1 MGKVDIGNRDPTSQ
15 TLLACSRLPGVQV
28 VDRGVPMVRSES
40 NHTRGKW
47 RGKRVETGAISSLPP
62 VLFCFVL
69 FLFLFFLVNLSCEQA
84 LLFRQAKRASRERP
98 GPSRLA
104 SLAQIGELARRLSS
118 ILRPLSK
125 TCDAWNRLTH
135 SNQTVYSSNGLDD
148 VWVSC
153 NAG

>member
-1 MGKVDIGNRDPTSQ
+1 MGKLDIGNRDPTSQ

-28 VDRGVPMVRSES
+28 VDRGVQMVRSES

-47 RGKRVETGAISSLPP
+47 GGKHGKLGRALVSPQ
-62 VLFCFVL
+62 FCFVL
-69 FLFLFFLVNLSCEQA
+69 FLFLFFLINLACKQA
-84 LLFRQAKRASRERP
+84 LLFGQAKRASRERP
-98 GPSRLA
+98 GSLAA
-104 SLAQIGELARRLSS
+104 SLAQIEELARRLSS

-125 TCDAWNRLTH
+125 ICDAWNRLTH